1 MQMLL
6 FHFLKQVI
14 LSYLYFY
21 KIVLKINRV
30 SLEDTIAI
38 YGTVLIA
45 DISSLLN
52 PLHRLEL
59 RVTHGSI
66 VTVSA

>member
-21 KIVLKINRV
+21 KIVLKINLV
-30 SLEDTIAI
+30 ALEDTIAI

-52 PLHRLEL
+52 PLHMLEL